1 MSVQRASA
9 ATGLRA
15 ALLAGPWPSA
25 LAWGAALVLAAL
37 GAGAVVLP
45 DATAVNR
52 ILGVGAAALGLGG
65 LGWGVA
71 ALRAGRFLAPRA
83 VTAGAL
89 LAMLAATSLLA
100 SEPAHTSIVGVA
112 VCVTLSVALGACAA
126 AATRRT
132 VPAQHLRVGQLLAA
146 AALIAVLV
154 TPALGAVQDGIL
166 LRDDGTVPVV
176 PHH

>member
-1 MSVQRASA
+1 MSIPHTSRAA
-9 ATGLRA
+9 ARRA
-15 ALLAGPWPSA
+15 ALLAGPWPAA

-45 DATAVNR
+45 DATSTNR
-52 ILGVGAAALGLGG
+52 VIGVGAAALGLAG
-65 LGWGVA
+65 LGWGTA
-71 ALRAGRFLAPRA
+71 ALRAGRLLAPRST
-83 VTAGAL
+83 TAGTL
-89 LAMLAATSLLA
+89 LAILAATWLLA

-112 VCVTLSVALGACAA
+112 VCVGLSAALGACAA
-126 AATRRT
+126 AATRT
-132 VPAQHLRVGQLLAA
+132 SVPVRHLRVGQLLAA

>member
-1 MSVQRASA
+1 MSVHRVGE
-9 ATGLRA
+9 ATGRRA
-15 ALLAGPWPSA
+15 AMLAGPWPAA
-25 LAWGAALVLAAL
+25 LAWGASLVLTAL
-37 GAGAVVLP
+37 GAGAIVLP
-45 DATAVNR
+45 DATSANR
-52 ILGVGAAALGLGG
+52 IIGSGAAALGLAG

-71 ALRAGRFLAPRA
+71 ALRAGRLLAPRTT
-83 VTAGAL
+83 TAGAL
-89 LAMLAATSLLA
+89 AAMLVATALLA

-112 VCVTLSVALGACAA
+112 VCVAFSAALGACAA
-126 AATRRT
+126 AARRRN
-132 VPAQHLRVGQLLAA
+132 VPADHLRIGQLLAA

>member
-1 MSVQRASA
+1 MSMRHTSA
-9 ATGLRA
+9 APGRRA
-15 ALLAGPWPSA
+15 ALLAGPWPVA

-45 DATAVNR
+45 DATSANR
-52 ILGVGAAALGLGG
+52 LIGVGAAALGLGG
-65 LGWGVA
+65 LGWGIA
-71 ALRAGRFLAPRA
+71 ALRAGRLLAPRS
-83 VTAGAL
+83 VTAAALVTMLVATAL
-89 LAMLAATSLLA
+89 LT
-100 SEPAHTSIVGVA
+100 SEPAHTSVVGVA
-112 VCVTLSVALGACAA
+112 MCVALSAALGACAA

-132 VPAQHLRVGQLLAA
+132 VPAQHLRVGQLVTA

-166 LRDDGTVPVV
+166 LREDGTVPVV

>member
-1 MSVQRASA
+1 MSTPHPNA
-9 ATGLRA
+9 ATGRRA
-15 ALLAGPWPSA
+15 VLLAGPWTAA

-45 DATAVNR
+45 DATSANR
-52 ILGVGAAALGLGG
+52 ILGIGAAALGIAG

-71 ALRAGRFLAPRA
+71 ALRAGRLLAPRS

-89 LAMLAATSLLA
+89 LAVIVATWLLA

-112 VCVTLSVALGACAA
+112 VCLALSVALGVCAA
-126 AATRRT
+126 AAARRK

-154 TPALGAVQDGIL
+154 TPTLGAVQDGIL

>member
-1 MSVQRASA
+1 MSVQRTSA
-9 ATGLRA
+9 ATGRRA
-15 ALLAGPWPSA
+15 ALLAGPWPAA
-25 LAWGAALVLAAL
+25 LAWGAALVLTAL
-37 GAGAVVLP
+37 GAGAVVIP
-45 DATAVNR
+45 DATSANR
-52 ILGVGAAALGLGG
+52 ILGVGAAAMGLSG

-71 ALRAGRFLAPRA
+71 ALRAGRLLAPRA
-83 VTAGAL
+83 ITAGVLAAML
-89 LAMLAATSLLA
+89 LATALLA

-112 VCVTLSVALGACAA
+112 VCVALSAALGACAA
-126 AATRRT
+126 VAARRD
-132 VPAQHLRVGQLLAA
+132 VPAQRLRTGQLLAA

>member
-1 MSVQRASA
+1 MSVRHTSE
-9 ATGLRA
+9 ATGRRA
-15 ALLAGPWPSA
+15 VILAGPWPAA
-25 LAWGAALVLAAL
+25 LAWGAALVLTAL

-45 DATAVNR
+45 DATSASR
-52 ILGVGAAALGLGG
+52 IIGVGAVALGVAG

-71 ALRAGRFLAPRA
+71 ALRAGRLLTPRSI
-83 VTAGAL
+83 TASAL
-89 LAMLAATSLLA
+89 VAMLAATALLA

-112 VCVTLSVALGACAA
+112 VCVALSAALGACGAA
-126 AATRRT
+126 AMRRT
-132 VPAQHLRVGQLLAA
+132 VPAQHLHVGQLLAA
-146 AALIAVLV
+146 AALIAILV